1 MSEGPNILVA
11 HALKE
16 KSIGHHFFSLFFFLT
31 LTCNLSVGTCTFVR
45 LHEAFVRGLT

>member
-16 KSIGHHFFSLFFFLT
+16 KSIGHHFFFFT